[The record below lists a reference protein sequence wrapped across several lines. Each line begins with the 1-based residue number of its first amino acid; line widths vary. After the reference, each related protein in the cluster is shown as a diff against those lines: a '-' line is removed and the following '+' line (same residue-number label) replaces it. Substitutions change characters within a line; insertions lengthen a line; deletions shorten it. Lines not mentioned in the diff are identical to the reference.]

1 MGTIGTLE
9 TVGTFGS
16 VGTVGTFG
24 TVETVGTGGPV
35 GPVGTVDTVGCSI
48 ASTELCEL
56 VQEHNLIFMHKKFN
70 LIRPALHVSGEKIH
84 IFAILST

>member
-1 MGTIGTLE
+1 MAQRAKLLAQLAL
-9 TVGTFGS
+9 VGQ
-16 VGTVGTFG
+16 
-24 TVETVGTGGPV
+24 VGTGGPV

-84 IFAILST
+84 IFAIFLIKIL